1 MTWRALTDDEK
12 LSHIAC
18 LNKTRHDMQLEA
30 RKPRS
35 TKPRKCR
42 LKTTFKSKEL
52 QELFNSLP
60 PEMQRLVS

>member
-1 MTWRALTDDEK
+1 MIWRSLTGEQK
-12 LSHIAC
+12 LSHITSLQA
-18 LNKTRHDMQLEA
+18 TRHEMQLEA

-35 TKPRKCR
+35 TKPRKRR

>member
-1 MTWRALTDDEK
+1 MMWGELTSEQK
-12 LSHIAC
+12 LDHITR
-18 LNKTRHDMQLEA
+18 LNDTRHKMQLEA

-35 TKPRKCR
+35 TKPRKR
-42 LKTTFKSKEL
+42 KLKQTFKSKEL